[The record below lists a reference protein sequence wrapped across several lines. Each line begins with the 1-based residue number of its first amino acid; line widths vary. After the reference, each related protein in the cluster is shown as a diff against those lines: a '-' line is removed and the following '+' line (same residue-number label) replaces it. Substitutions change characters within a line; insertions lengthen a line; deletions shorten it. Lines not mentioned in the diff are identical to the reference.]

1 MKKILVVEDDKFL
14 ASAYRIKLARAG
26 FEVQLASD
34 GNEAF
39 VVLQH
44 FLPDLILLD
53 LIMPGKDGFATLMQ
67 LKADGRY
74 KHIPVIVASNL
85 GQKEDIEKSM
95 KLGATDFIV
104 KSDISM
110 EQVLNKINALLQ
122 AAPAQA
128 PASVTDTAQQA
139 GSDNSKGEATVNTN
153 QPVQGDAPNKEGDD
167 RVR

>member
-14 ASAYRIKLARAG
+14 ASAYRIKLSKAG

-39 VVLQH
+39 VCLQT
-44 FLPDLILLD
+44 FLPNVILLD
-53 LIMPGKDGFATLMQ
+53 LIMPGKDGFTTLAQ
-67 LKADGRY
+67 LKADERF

-85 GQKEDIEKSM
+85 GQKEDIDKSM
-95 KLGATDFIV
+95 KLGASDFIV

-110 EQVLNKINALLQ
+110 DQVLNKINALLS
-122 AAPAQA
+122 PA
-128 PASVTDTAQQA
+128 
-139 GSDNSKGEATVNTN
+139 GE
-153 QPVQGDAPNKEGDD
+153 DAPVDKKEE